1 MNEKKCRSLGIASI
15 VCAGVS
21 LVIFGALLDIV
32 GFVLGM
38 LAFRGAKGLLAA
50 NPTDPYAQN
59 AFKLARIG
67 VVLSFCFHCQ
77 YAHRRLPDASAHAGI
92 DGRFWRNVLVAHK
105 I

>member
-1 MNEKKCRSLGIASI
+1 MNEKKCRSLCIASI

-67 VVLSFCFHCQ
+67 VVLS
-77 YAHRRLPDASAHAGI
+77 
-92 DGRFWRNVLVAHK
+92 LVAF
-105 I
+105 IANMLTAVFLMPQLMQGSMGVSGATF

>member
-15 VCAGVS
+15 VCAGIS

-50 NPTDPYAQN
+50 NPADPYA
-59 AFKLARIG
+59 
-67 VVLSFCFHCQ
+67 
-77 YAHRRLPDASAHAGI
+77 
-92 DGRFWRNVLVAHK
+92 
-105 I
+105 

>member
-67 VVLSFCFHCQ
+67 VVLS
-77 YAHRRLPDASAHAGI
+77 
-92 DGRFWRNVLVAHK
+92 LVAFF
-105 I
+105 IANMLTAVFLMPQLMQGSMGVSGATF

>member
-21 LVIFGALLDIV
+21 LVIFRALLDIV

-50 NPTDPYAQN
+50 NPADPYAQN

-67 VVLSFCFHCQ
+67 VVLS
-77 YAHRRLPDASAHAGI
+77 
-92 DGRFWRNVLVAHK
+92 LVAF
-105 I
+105 IANMLTAVFLMPQLMQGSMGISGATF

>member
-50 NPTDPYAQN
+50 NPADPYAQN

-67 VVLSFCFHCQ
+67 VVFRWLLS
-77 YAHRRLPDASAHAGI
+77 LPICLQPSS
-92 DGRFWRNVLVAHK
+92 
-105 I
+105 

>member
-38 LAFRGAKGLLAA
+38 LAFRGAKGLSCSKSDRPVRAECL
-50 NPTDPYAQN
+50 
-59 AFKLARIG
+59 
-67 VVLSFCFHCQ
+67 
-77 YAHRRLPDASAHAGI
+77 
-92 DGRFWRNVLVAHK
+92 
-105 I
+105 

>member
-21 LVIFGALLDIV
+21 LVIFGALLDII

-59 AFKLARIG
+59 AFKLARMLTAVFLMPQLMQGSMG
-67 VVLSFCFHCQ
+67 VSGATF
-77 YAHRRLPDASAHAGI
+77 
-92 DGRFWRNVLVAHK
+92 
-105 I
+105 